1 MIPNV
6 PPAGSARMEMT
17 TLLEDRGRRTIPLL
31 EENSVSRKTG
41 ALVKPKALL
50 LSTAAPML

>member
-1 MIPNV
+1 
-6 PPAGSARMEMT
+6 MT

-31 EENSVSRKTG
+31 EENTMSRKTG